1 MSLSPRSK
9 SEVSAISLFSES
21 QSESSDNFEAELE
34 LKDEFPDCPFNLDCF
49 NDVNMLDYKFTDEVF
64 MLVYDDRLNYVN
76 SNFENMTEIE
86 KINLR
91 HYTLIQVKD
100 NNPITLRQII
110 NAMIKQRYY
119 SSQKIQKL
127 FGHYYLEKFEQRS
140 QRTWEVC
147 WGH

>member
-1 MSLSPRSK
+1 MCLSPRSE
-9 SEVSAISLFSES
+9 SDEPTISLFSES
-21 QSESSDNFEAELE
+21 QSESSVDLAELNI
-34 LKDEFPDCPFNLDCF
+34 KDEFPDCLFNLDCF
-49 NDVNMLDYKFTDEVF
+49 NDVNMLDYKFTDAVF

-76 SNFENMTEIE
+76 SNFEKMTEIE

-91 HYTLIQVKD
+91 HYTLIQAK
-100 NNPITLRQII
+100 NNQPITLRQII
-110 NAMIKQRYY
+110 NSMIKQRHY

-140 QRTWEVC
+140 ERTWEVC

>member
-1 MSLSPRSK
+1 MCLSPRSE
-9 SEVSAISLFSES
+9 SDESTISLFSES
-21 QSESSDNFEAELE
+21 QSESSVDLAELN
-34 LKDEFPDCPFNLDCF
+34 LKNEFPDCPFNLDCF

-76 SNFENMTEIE
+76 SNFENMSEIE

-91 HYTLIQVKD
+91 HYTLIQAKN